1 MNKTTIS
8 VIIPTYNR
16 PVNLRQCLHSLSK
29 QSADLAGFEVIVV
42 NDGGVDV
49 SDVIDNFSSMIRV
62 RLIDQQNAGP
72 AAARNQGAAL
82 AAGAFLAFLDDDC
95 TPESD
100 WIESINRHAETGRLL
115 GGKVINRLEDNLFA
129 EACQTLID
137 FLYLHLAGSSDLF
150 FTSNNMIIARDDF
163 QRIGGFNTDFRTSAG
178 EDRELCIRAERKG
191 LTLIHIPAIRIGH
204 SHDMDLMHFMRLHAK
219 YGRATHTYREALN
232 KLPPAK
238 TKAPSGFYRRLL
250 FHPWRA
256 GLRSPLTQST
266 WLLLSQ
272 VCTVWGFLIERYI
285 TRK

>member
-1 MNKTTIS
+1 MTKPSIS

-16 PVNLRQCLHSLSK
+16 PQNLRECLNSLSK
-29 QSADLAGFEVIVV
+29 QSVDRADFEVIVV
-42 NDGGVDV
+42 NDGGVNV
-49 SDVIDNFSSMIRV
+49 SAVVDNFSSMTSI
-62 RLIDQQNAGP
+62 RLIDQQNTGP

-95 TPESD
+95 TPEPD
-100 WIESINRHAETGRLL
+100 WIESISRHAESGRLL

-178 EDRELCIRAERKG
+178 EDRELCIRAERRG

-219 YGRATHTYREALN
+219 YGRASHTYRVALN
-232 KLPPAK
+232 KLPPA
-238 TKAPSGFYRRLL
+238 TIKAPSGFYRRLL
-250 FHPWRA
+250 WHPWRA
-256 GLRSPLTQST
+256 GLRSPLTQSA
-266 WLLLSQ
+266 WLLVSQ
-272 VCTVWGFLIERYI
+272 VCTVWGFLLERYAN
-285 TRK
+285 RK